1 MRIADISARAVMA
14 PLATPISTAQAV
26 IPTAPLVLVDVQ
38 TDQGVSGTAYIF
50 GYTPLT
56 LSLIHI

>member
-26 IPTAPLVLVDVQ
+26 IPAAPLVLVDVQ
-38 TDQGVSGTAYIF
+38 TDQG
-50 GYTPLT
+50 